1 MSTHREAKF
10 PDKDYV
16 EPTPMPSSIPHVD
29 ELGVTSA
36 PLKSASFFIGE
47 HCQKYNEDFMLCKA
61 EDRNPEHCLKEGRK
75 VTRCAQDLI
84 TKVRSTCLA
93 EFNAHWECLE
103 RNNQVS
109 KIGLPSPPSRARA
122 EIDLRDWVSVQE
134 FYLCRKPERVFNSC
148 VFEKLKLA
156 KNIPGSPEDKP
167 QIHDK
172 TWPIYGPIQK

>member
-16 EPTPMPSSIPHVD
+16 DPTPMPSSIPHVD

-47 HCQKYNEDFMLCKA
+47 HCQKYNDDFMLCKA
-61 EDRNPEHCLKEGRK
+61 ENRDPAHCLKEGRK

-103 RNNQVS
+103 RNNQE
-109 KIGLPSPPSRARA
+109 L
-122 EIDLRDWVSVQE
+122 
-134 FYLCRKPERVFNSC
+134 YLCRKPERVFNSC
-148 VFEKLKLA
+148 VFENLKLA
-156 KNIPGSPEDKP
+156 KNIPGSPEGKP

-172 TWPIYGPIQK
+172 TWPIYGAIQK